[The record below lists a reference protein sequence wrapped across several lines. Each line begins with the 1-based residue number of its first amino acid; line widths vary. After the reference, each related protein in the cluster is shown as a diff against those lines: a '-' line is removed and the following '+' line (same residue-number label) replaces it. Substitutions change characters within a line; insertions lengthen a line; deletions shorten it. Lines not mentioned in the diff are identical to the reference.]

1 MMHTWFRPSDDFL
14 IGGVVN
20 GVRAYDPWHRPS
32 DLDMIKSEE
41 VDVADSDDDAPKSVV
56 AGMTAPPSRKT
67 TEEDRIR
74 AEIED
79 RLKAEYDQ
87 RILKEEDDY
96 RRKLGEALATWQTKT
111 DEEIAKERNMMEK
124 RHEEEKARLAREYDQ
139 QLDKLMNERDLA
151 KSEADRTTEELVK
164 LREVNNKL
172 IQRVK
177 ADWNAESAEIA
188 RLAETL
194 STLSIEKESL
204 EARIR
209 QLTANGD
216 KVKSRAMSENEALRK
231 RLEEVNS
238 QLDSERINSENLRK
252 ELKETVGKASPKE
265 VVKRHTRQDRT
276 KTQCPKRSSVKP
288 QRTQ

>member
-41 VDVADSDDDAPKSVV
+41 VDVADSDDDATKPVV

-252 ELKETVGKASPKE
+252 ELKETVGKEVNALNPMRTVPISSFRGSPMAF
-265 VVKRHTRQDRT
+265 
-276 KTQCPKRSSVKP
+276 SVSL
-288 QRTQ
+288 RRFR